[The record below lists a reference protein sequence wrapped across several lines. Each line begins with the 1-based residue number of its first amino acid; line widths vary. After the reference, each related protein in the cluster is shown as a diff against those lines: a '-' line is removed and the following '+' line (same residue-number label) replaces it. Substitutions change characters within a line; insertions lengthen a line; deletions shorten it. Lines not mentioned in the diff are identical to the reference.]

1 MSTTTRT
8 SLPTPAPPIRRKTS
22 LKRSTNP
29 ILNAPTSLTQP
40 LGLGAP
46 SSALSSN
53 AVAAAALP
61 SSVVKPN
68 PTQAQTQ
75 TPVQVSVPTPAP
87 PQAQSQP
94 QPRPQP
100 GTIQSSA
107 INHGADLLLELLENE
122 KAALSVLYRNAMLKI
137 EKDYKAAFT
146 VAHNQVKE
154 AQSKAR
160 AYEAHIEGLQAQLEQ
175 ERSDTM
181 DRENV
186 LQGLK
191 QENESLRS
199 SIERAR
205 LHYVDGN
212 LCFEGETARVV
223 DDFIEGARKQEQA
236 LRAIGLSS
244 ALPALHADQLSDPV
258 TPAQFFDVLSA
269 VMARG
274 HEAQQELRTELPT
287 LLRGSS
293 TDDPAGSKAG
303 NISPKIST
311 AMETSS

>member
-22 LKRSTNP
+22 LKRGTNP
-29 ILNAPTSLTQP
+29 VLNASTSLTQP

-53 AVAAAALP
+53 AAAAATLP

-68 PTQAQTQ
+68 PTPAQAQA
-75 TPVQVSVPTPAP
+75 PVQVPVPTPAP
-87 PQAQSQP
+87 PQAQP

-160 AYEAHIEGLQAQLEQ
+160 AYEALIEGLQAQLEQ

-293 TDDPAGSKAG
+293 TDDPASSKAG